1 MACRWGGRRF
11 ALLQKK
17 QTAAGYMASAGKV
30 GSEEKWAQAAMEYL
44 HEKRH
49 CNDSRK
55 RQHDVDNERRIA
67 LAFDRYCAIG
77 EKQFAARMSR
87 LAARMTEALEAMAE
101 LGMEQAREEALL
113 LSSEQPP
120 GNYRRP
126 SLTPPVP
133 GYEPGYGLDVP
144 QLSSQ
149 QAEYPPIVRPTDALE
164 FGANADP
171 SFPFVDAYRVEDL
184 TALCAQELEERHG
197 EIREAAPLTGVEGEA
212 WEAYVALQK
221 KALARQQL
229 IFDLCNDPELRE
241 KYDAD
246 AEFREQQWAERGMLP
261 LEIKE
266 EELREVERHYA
277 QEPAYHAFRKL

>member
-1 MACRWGGRRF
+1 
-11 ALLQKK
+11 
-17 QTAAGYMASAGKV
+17 
-30 GSEEKWAQAAMEYL
+30 
-44 HEKRH
+44 
-49 CNDSRK
+49 
-55 RQHDVDNERRIA
+55 
-67 LAFDRYCAIG
+67 
-77 EKQFAARMSR
+77 
-87 LAARMTEALEAMAE
+87 
-101 LGMEQAREEALL
+101 MEQAREEALL

-144 QLSSQ
+144 QLCSQ
-149 QAEYPPIVRPTDALE
+149 QAEYPPVVRPTDALE
-164 FGANADP
+164 FGADADP
-171 SFPFVDAYRVEDL
+171 SFPFVDAHRIEDL
-184 TALCAQELEERHG
+184 TALCAQKLEEWHG

-229 IFDLCNDPELRE
+229 IFDLCNNPELRE
-241 KYDAD
+241 QYDAD
-246 AEFREQQWAERGMLP
+246 SEFREQQWAERGMLP
-261 LEIKE
+261 LEISE